1 MKKLLIILSLFIS
14 FVNFAQHGRRDGNR
28 IGISGGITYTGLM
41 TPHLNTKPG
50 IGWIGGFS
58 VRGNY
63 YNDWSMIFGMQFMEN
78 KFSVETITKDV
89 DYKLPA
95 VQIRLLLSAN
105 LIKNHLSLDFGPVL
119 QINDKL
125 KINPDDENLIIR
137 GTLLT
142 ANDIIDVTKING
154 NIYLGFSTGGRRL
167 RFIGFYQY
175 GMNNFLNK
183 LNNDDLRVL
192 RNNNHKFKGNLGIL
206 SGQLLFS
213 L

>member
-1 MKKLLIILSLFIS
+1 MKKLLVALMLIIS
-14 FVNFAQHGRRDGNR
+14 FASFAQHGRRDGNR
-28 IGISGGITYTGLM
+28 IGLSGGLTHMSLM
-41 TPHLNTKPG
+41 TSNFNTKPG
-50 IGWIGGFS
+50 TGWIGGFS

-89 DYKLPA
+89 EYKLPA
-95 VQIRLLLSAN
+95 VQVRLLLSAN
-105 LIKNHLSLDFGPVL
+105 LVKNHFSIDFGPVL

-125 KINPDDENLIIR
+125 KLDQDDENRIIN

-154 NIYLGFSTGGRRL
+154 NFYLGFSAGGRRV
-167 RFIGFYQY
+167 RVVGFYQY
-175 GMNNFLNK
+175 GLNNFLNK
-183 LNNDDLRVL
+183 LNNDDIRVL
-192 RNNNHKFKGNLGIL
+192 QNNNHKFKGNLGIL
-206 SGQLLFS
+206 SGQILFN

>member
-1 MKKLLIILSLFIS
+1 MKKLLVTLLILS
-14 FVNFAQHGRRDGNR
+14 FANSYSQYGKRDGNR
-28 IGISGGITYTGLM
+28 IAISGGIIRTGLT
-41 TPHLNTKPG
+41 TPNFNTKPG

-63 YNDWSMIFGMQFMEN
+63 YNDWSMIFGMQFMES
-78 KFSVETITKDV
+78 KFSVETLTKDV

-95 VQIRLLLSAN
+95 VQIRLLLSAD
-105 LIKNHLSLDFGPVL
+105 LIKKYLSIDFGPVL

-125 KINPDDENLIIR
+125 KLNSNDEDLIIS

-142 ANDIIDVTKING
+142 ANDIIDVSKING
-154 NIYLGFSTGGRRL
+154 NLYIGFTAGGSRL
-167 RFIGFYQY
+167 KFVGFYQY
-175 GMNNFLNK
+175 GLNNFMNK
-183 LNNDDLRVL
+183 LNNDDLRVI

-206 SGQLLFS
+206 SGQLLFN